1 MESIVQFIELNF
13 TLDGVILTTRILMGI
28 IVLLAFAFVVSF
40 IKNQYLIE
48 KFNADFNKSLSDIER
63 SMQVQKWKSLN
74 YEYIKERLLK
84 NGITFK
90 FKWIDPLKYI
100 LINVVLS
107 VLVAWFCSMINILLA
122 IPGLIIGYKLFDL
135 YINYSNKSDNS
146 DMMMDI
152 KAVFTTLKMQ
162 TKAGMYITSALTEA
176 FTIVKNPRLKQAI
189 LELSGDII
197 NNKSI
202 SDALDTFNRKFN
214 NNYVDSLAVIIKQS
228 SESGKASSSFKD
240 IEVQLDEIQSAM
252 VLEEKKRIQ
261 SRSLMV
267 QFMIYGGI
275 IFSILYSLVLSIA
288 SSGIF

>member
-1 MESIVQFIELNF
+1 MEGIVQFIELNF
-13 TLDGVILTTRILMGI
+13 TTEGVVIAIKILMGI

-48 KFNADFNKSLSDIER
+48 KFNENFSQSLTDIEK
-63 SMQVQKWKSLN
+63 SMQTQKWKSLN
-74 YEYIKERLLK
+74 YEYIKERLRK

-90 FKWIDPLKYI
+90 FKGIDPLRYI

-107 VLVAWFCSMINILLA
+107 VLVAWFLSMINIWLA
-122 IPGLIIGYKLFDL
+122 IPGLFVGYKLFDL

-152 KAVFTTLKMQ
+152 KSVFTTLKMQ
-162 TKAGMYITSALTEA
+162 TQAGMYITSALTEA

-189 LELSGDII
+189 LELSADII

-202 SDALDTFNRKFN
+202 SDALDTFNGKFN
-214 NNYVDSLAVIIKQS
+214 NTYIDSLAVIIKQS

-240 IEVQLDEIQSAM
+240 IEIQLDEIQSAM

-261 SRSLMV
+261 TNSLIV

-288 SSGIF
+288 SSGLF

>member
-13 TLDGVILTTRILMGI
+13 TLEGVILTTRILMGI

-40 IKNQYLIE
+40 IRNQYLIE
-48 KFNADFNKSLSDIER
+48 KFNDNFNKSLSDIER

-100 LINVVLS
+100 LINVGLS

-288 SSGIF
+288 SSGLF

>member
-1 MESIVQFIELNF
+1 MEGIVQFIELNF
-13 TLDGVILTTRILMGI
+13 TTEGVVIAIKILMGI

-48 KFNADFNKSLSDIER
+48 KFNENFSQSLTDIEK
-63 SMQVQKWKSLN
+63 SMHTQKWKSLN
-74 YEYIKERLLK
+74 YEYIKERLRK

-100 LINVVLS
+100 LINVILS
-107 VLVAWFCSMINILLA
+107 VLVAWFLSMINIWLA
-122 IPGLIIGYKLFDL
+122 IPGLFIGYKLFDF

-152 KAVFTTLKMQ
+152 KSVFTTLKMQ
-162 TKAGMYITSALTEA
+162 TQAGMYITSALTEA

-189 LELSGDII
+189 LELSADII

-202 SDALDTFNRKFN
+202 SDALDTFNGKFN
-214 NNYVDSLAVIIKQS
+214 NTYIDSLAVIIKQS

-261 SRSLMV
+261 TNSLIV

-288 SSGIF
+288 SSGLF